1 MALFKDGPCHGVITA
16 PQLRVEFALH
26 SRDVGAAR
34 RPARQA
40 SRRLRRR
47 GARGAPPTLRR
58 GRGPWGRG
66 SRGGVCVGGGRQ
78 TARGAGAK
86 ASAATFRGSEAAPEG
101 LAGTRE
107 RSERSRLWRSLQSSR
122 LLAAGTGR
130 QRPPSLGLTKRKH
143 PSSSARSTRRWGPPK
158 GAGVSRAGT
167 PGGARQGRGT
177 SCLGPRPGP
186 IPESSKP
193 LTWRASY
200 PTASSEPSFH
210 PSYPKR
216 L

>member
-1 MALFKDGPCHGVITA
+1 MALSQRQNSESSSHFTPGTRARRGGQSGRPPGDYGGAEPGARPRHCGGDEA
-16 PQLRVEFALH
+16 RGG
-26 SRDVGAAR
+26 GAAE
-34 RPARQA
+34 AA
-40 SRRLRRR
+40 
-47 GARGAPPTLRR
+47 
-58 GRGPWGRG
+58 W
-66 SRGGVCVGGGRQ
+66 GGGRQ
-78 TARGAGAK
+78 TARGAGARGLGRDVQRLQ
-86 ASAATFRGSEAAPEG
+86 AAKEG
-101 LAGTRE
+101 LAGTGE
-107 RSERSRLWRSLQSSR
+107 RSEGLRLWRSLQSSR

-143 PSSSARSTRRWGPPK
+143 PRSSARSPRRRGPPK
-158 GAGVSRAGT
+158 GAGVARAGT
-167 PGGARQGRGT
+167 PGGARQGRST

-193 LTWRASY
+193 LTRRASY

>member
-1 MALFKDGPCHGVITA
+1 MPWRYHSARTPSRVRTSLQGRGRGEEAKAAGLPATTA
-16 PQLRVEFALH
+16 ARSPGRAPDTAAGT
-26 SRDVGAAR
+26 RPVGAGQ
-34 RPARQA
+34 P
-40 SRRLRRR
+40 RRR
-47 GARGAPPTLRR
+47 GGVVAKLPAERAPE
-58 GRGPWGRG
+58 
-66 SRGGVCVGGGRQ
+66 
-78 TARGAGAK
+78 

-101 LAGTRE
+101 LAGTGE
-107 RSERSRLWRSLQSSR
+107 RSEGLRLWRSLQSSR

-143 PSSSARSTRRWGPPK
+143 PRSSARSPRRRGPPK
-158 GAGVSRAGT
+158 GAGVARAGT
-167 PGGARQGRGT
+167 PGGARQGRST

-193 LTWRASY
+193 LTRRASY